1 MPCISLVIS
10 EFALKFD
17 VDTGKCRLFPF
28 HYGTVFLMQE
38 LFYDNS
44 CEVFSALTSI
54 LRPHS
59 SVVGSGCFSEITYT
73 MLGSLCSRLK
83 FLEFL
88 LVLFRG

>member
-1 MPCISLVIS
+1 MSIQVSADCSRFIMGQ
-10 EFALKFD
+10 F
-17 VDTGKCRLFPF
+17 
-28 HYGTVFLMQE
+28 FLMQE

-88 LVLFRG
+88 LALFRG